1 MKIIIFLSKVDGNN
15 NKTISAP
22 SATQILLLMHK
33 FYLCLQYIEIQ
44 ILYTVEMI
52 MYQKL
57 RTFCLYF

>member
-1 MKIIIFLSKVDGNN
+1 MKTIIFLSKVDGNN

-22 SATQILLLMHK
+22 SATQILLLMYK

-52 MYQKL
+52 M
-57 RTFCLYF
+57 C